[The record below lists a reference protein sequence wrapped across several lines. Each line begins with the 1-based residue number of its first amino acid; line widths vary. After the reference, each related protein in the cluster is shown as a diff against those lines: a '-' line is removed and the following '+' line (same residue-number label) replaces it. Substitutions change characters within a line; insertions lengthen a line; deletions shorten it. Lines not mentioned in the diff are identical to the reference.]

1 MQKTRRVSLK
11 YCHRDEVN
19 LKREKENNEEEE
31 EEEEEDK
38 VNVKGGFFPKHI
50 RQHTTHFGKD
60 RLKMSMLSL
69 KVSMCHYF
77 NWRNECNTKTIFA
90 FFSYI
95 YLPTISK
102 ILSALTS
109 LFRALVFFLTTW
121 QFSLIKNIT
130 IQWNGQIK
138 FGNCSNIE
146 CYHLAVDI

>member
-69 KVSMCHYF
+69 KVSMRHYF
-77 NWRNECNTKTIFA
+77 DEMNVIPKQFLH
-90 FFSYI
+90 FFHIYI
-95 YLPTISK
+95 YP
-102 ILSALTS
+102 
-109 LFRALVFFLTTW
+109 
-121 QFSLIKNIT
+121 
-130 IQWNGQIK
+130 
-138 FGNCSNIE
+138 C
-146 CYHLAVDI
+146 LAKYSVP

>member
-1 MQKTRRVSLK
+1 MK

-19 LKREKENNEEEE
+19 LKREKENNEEE

-69 KVSMCHYF
+69 KVSMRHYF
-77 NWRNECNTKTIFA
+77 DEMNVIPKQFLP
-90 FFSYI
+90 FFIYI

-121 QFSLIKNIT
+121 QFSLIKNIA
-130 IQWNGQIK
+130 IQ
-138 FGNCSNIE
+138 
-146 CYHLAVDI
+146 